1 MSMTYLTQMML
12 AAAEPAGAAGAA
24 GAAPGARPASG
35 MDFLMQFA
43 PIILIVIVFFWLM
56 RRSEKKKQKKRQ
68 DMIDAIKPRDR
79 VVTIGGIHG
88 RVVNVK
94 DDVTIIRVD
103 DDKDVKITI
112 NKSAVSRSLEEGDNG
127 ALEP

>member
-12 AAAEPAGAAGAA
+12 AAAQPAGAA

-56 RRSEKKKQKKRQ
+56 RRSEKKKQKERQ
-68 DMIDAIKPRDR
+68 DMIDAINPRDR

-94 DDVTIIRVD
+94 DDVAIIRVD

-112 NKSAVSRSLEEGDNG
+112 NKSAISRSLEDGDSG